1 MNRAIE
7 HGSDLLVWTYG
18 NPPPQGEAVERSSE
32 GYGQESAFT
41 DLLRHQLDIP
51 ASPTR
56 PWLLHAEVRPA
67 NWLPDWMPPAAK
79 TDDSDSKI
87 ADATTT
93 DDIVSVLEE
102 RGIVRAARR
111 IVALSELHER
121 DPDEPEVDLES
132 LRRLATTMV
141 ANPAWGEPRL
151 TLNDKGYM
159 HAEWS
164 TVENGRIAMT
174 FLPSEMVDF
183 AAISAPV
190 KSGAEILRIGGRHIG
205 AEAINAVRW
214 FAARIALR

>member
-7 HGSDLLVWTYG
+7 HDSGLLVWTDG
-18 NPPPQGEAVERSSE
+18 HPPLQGEAVERSRE

-41 DLLRHQLDIP
+41 DLLRHQLDILP
-51 ASPTR
+51 ASPAR
-56 PWLLHAEVRPA
+56 PWPLHAEVRPVY
-67 NWLPDWMPPAAK
+67 WMPPFAK

-87 ADATTT
+87 ADATTP